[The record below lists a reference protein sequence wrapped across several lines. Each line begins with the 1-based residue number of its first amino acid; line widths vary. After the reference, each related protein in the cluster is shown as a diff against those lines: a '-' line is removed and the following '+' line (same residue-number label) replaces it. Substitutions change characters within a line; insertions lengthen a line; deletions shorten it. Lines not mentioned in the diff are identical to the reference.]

1 MSAAVE
7 YHEEFP
13 FNWKVTDVEQA
24 LIKRIVARFVAQNST
39 YYSDSIEH
47 AMDLI
52 ACHNH
57 GCKLDFQ
64 KLLNAPDFDF
74 FHDMYG
80 IAKHLD
86 RNNGQLQ
93 DFFIPRCARRIK

>member
-1 MSAAVE
+1 MSALVKQE
-7 YHEEFP
+7 TFS
-13 FNWKVTDVEQA
+13 FNWTASEIEHK
-24 LIKRIVARFVAQNST
+24 LINRIVARFLLSNPS
-39 YYSDSIEH
+39 YYKGSIEH
-47 AMDLI
+47 VMDLI
-52 ACHNH
+52 VCHNH

-86 RNNGQLQ
+86 RKNGQLQ
-93 DFFIPRCARRIK
+93 EFFVPRCARRIQR

>member
-1 MSAAVE
+1 MSAVQKTE
-7 YHEEFP
+7 GFE
-13 FNWKVTDVEQA
+13 FNWIVSEIERK
-24 LIKRIVARFVAQNST
+24 LINRIVARFIASNSS
-39 YYSDSIEH
+39 YYKDSIEH
-47 AMDLI
+47 VMDLI

-57 GCKLDFQ
+57 GCRLDFQ
-64 KLLNAPDFDF
+64 KLLNAPEFDF

-93 DFFIPRCARRIK
+93 DLFVPRCARRM